1 MSPSTLSEEGRR
13 ELIARQHRA
22 LYGSEHGGFVPSGAF
37 DEAGNMKSPI
47 DSGPRGPSPR
57 ATGPFGVPGQGP
69 PGMEGPG
76 QHPSQ
81 APQVAPGFGAFD
93 ASGPPSGAAPTP
105 PAGDDSSH
113 TRHLSKS
120 TTAPLQGG
128 MGPIGSRPNTQH
140 AANPS
145 LNKRTTSPLPSSMSY
160 GFGSSEQVNERSTS
174 SNSNSNAQKESG
186 NNPAIGTWGTGSGV
200 WGSNKIGQTSV
211 WG

>member
-1 MSPSTLSEEGRR
+1 M
-13 ELIARQHRA
+13 
-22 LYGSEHGGFVPSGAF
+22 PSGAF
-37 DEAGNMKSPI
+37 EEAGNMKSPRC
-47 DSGPRGPSPR
+47 DLVDRPLE
-57 ATGPFGVPGQGP
+57 ATMALLARPVKLRLVWMALVNTLLKHLKLLQGLVHLMP
-69 PGMEGPG
+69 KV
-76 QHPSQ
+76 HHL
-81 APQVAPGFGAFD
+81 VAG
-93 ASGPPSGAAPTP
+93 PTP
-105 PAGDDSSH
+105 TAGDDNSH

-160 GFGSSEQVNERSTS
+160 GFGSNEQVNERSTS